1 MHPEDTGMMLMH
13 ISLDLN
19 LMIYHNMRI
28 PIIEMPKLGII
39 PMLELMK

>member
-1 MHPEDTGMMLMH
+1 MHSKDTGMMLMH
-13 ISLDLN
+13 ISLGPDL
-19 LMIYHNMRI
+19 MKYPNMKI